1 LTIPTILIYSGEGAL
16 SLASWVAGETA
27 KSFAPGRR
35 DALASVWQPG
45 PCGAEA
51 FAPDG
56 NSRDKYF
63 CSILGQTGWLM
74 GGLLL
79 ARWPTIDTAELRE
92 DETSEFLFPSES
104 AFEATGSDT
113 VAFGSSFEGK

>member
-1 LTIPTILIYSGEGAL
+1 
-16 SLASWVAGETA
+16 
-27 KSFAPGRR
+27 
-35 DALASVWQPG
+35 
-45 PCGAEA
+45 
-51 FAPDG
+51 
-56 NSRDKYF
+56 
-63 CSILGQTGWLM
+63 M

-113 VAFGSSFEGK
+113 VAFGSSVEGK